1 MLTSADFDRDNYI
14 TQHELCEAINT
25 LCHFIDDQHGKD
37 APFKVRDAVA
47 YLDKAMADKE
57 LVMAYYP

>member
-25 LCHFIDDQHGKD
+25 LCHFIDDHHGKD

-47 YLDKAMADKE
+47 YLDKAHGR
-57 LVMAYYP
+57 